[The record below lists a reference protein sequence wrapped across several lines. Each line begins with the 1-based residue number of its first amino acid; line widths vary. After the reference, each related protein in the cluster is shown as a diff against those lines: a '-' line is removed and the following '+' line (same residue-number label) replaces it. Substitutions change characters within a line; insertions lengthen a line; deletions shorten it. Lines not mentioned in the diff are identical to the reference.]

1 MTVRALV
8 LIGVAVAVLGCSR
21 TRKDAVNDVIGDES
35 WQLARP
41 PASEVERIRTHLEY
55 VADRLAR
62 TPGRDDMIALLRAYA
77 ARGEFPHLDHPTAHR
92 MPRFM
97 DPQGRLCAVGFL
109 IAATEGDDVARELA
123 ARYEYAY
130 IDEIDDPR
138 LDAWADAHHLTR
150 HELAMIQ
157 PEYGF
162 LERASCTAWGTRNES
177 NQECPAEVLD
187 RYGLLLSVGVGGGMS
202 KADGRPLSY
211 FLWGADIR
219 YALTS
224 FLAVGIGDLSAR
236 FGDDYTAVVAT
247 PLVELSRWQMKPY
260 RREGHQW
267 HLDLGL
273 SLEHVFDHST
283 TAALGA
289 LPSLSQNPF
298 AAEVALGFRI
308 FAPNVA
314 EPDIL
319 LGAMVALKD
328 GYVVDERVSAG
339 SVLPFI
345 RFVFGW
351 RP

>member
-1 MTVRALV
+1 
-8 LIGVAVAVLGCSR
+8 
-21 TRKDAVNDVIGDES
+21 
-35 WQLARP
+35 
-41 PASEVERIRTHLEY
+41 
-55 VADRLAR
+55 
-62 TPGRDDMIALLRAYA
+62 
-77 ARGEFPHLDHPTAHR
+77 
-92 MPRFM
+92 
-97 DPQGRLCAVGFL
+97 
-109 IAATEGDDVARELA
+109 
-123 ARYEYAY
+123 
-130 IDEIDDPR
+130 
-138 LDAWADAHHLTR
+138 
-150 HELAMIQ
+150 
-157 PEYGF
+157 
-162 LERASCTAWGTRNES
+162 
-177 NQECPAEVLD
+177 
-187 RYGLLLSVGVGGGMS
+187 
-202 KADGRPLSY
+202 
-211 FLWGADIR
+211 
-219 YALTS
+219 
-224 FLAVGIGDLSAR
+224 
-236 FGDDYTAVVAT
+236 
-247 PLVELSRWQMKPY
+247 ELSRWQMKPY

-339 SVLPFI
+339 SVMPFI